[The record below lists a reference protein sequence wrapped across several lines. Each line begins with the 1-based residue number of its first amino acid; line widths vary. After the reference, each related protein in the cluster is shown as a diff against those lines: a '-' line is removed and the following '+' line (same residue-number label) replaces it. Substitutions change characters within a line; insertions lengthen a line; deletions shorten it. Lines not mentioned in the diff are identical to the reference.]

1 MIPAAVFFDLDGTL
15 VHTLP
20 DLVWFLNQ
28 RIVGAGLAPLDE
40 EAVAGMVGDGAREL
54 VDRAFRA
61 RGRSLE
67 AATLTAETAA
77 FLTAYDAEPVRLTRP
92 YEGVA
97 TVLAGLRASGL
108 RTAVVTNKPEDIS
121 RALLET
127 LGLIGL
133 FDTVVGGDSAPRPK
147 PAADPLRLAAA
158 RLGIP
163 LASAL
168 MIGDAAPDLGAARAA
183 GIPVVLIAGGYTR
196 IPAQELGAD
205 AVVARFA
212 DLPGD
217 AAALRGLLGPL
228 SHRPADAVA
237 TPACASDG
245 PPDGARPG

>member
-1 MIPAAVFFDLDGTL
+1 MTPTAIFFDLDGTL

-40 EAVAGMVGDGAREL
+40 DDVAGMVGDGAREL

-61 RGRSLE
+61 RGRQLD
-67 AATLTAETAA
+67 AAALQTETEA

-97 TVLAGLRASGL
+97 TVLTRLRASGL
-108 RTAVVTNKPEDIS
+108 RTAVVTNKPEAIS

-147 PAADPLRLAAA
+147 PAADPLHLAAA
-158 RLGIP
+158 RLGTP
-163 LASAL
+163 LASAV

-205 AVVARFA
+205 AVVARFSE
-212 DLPGD
+212 LPGD
-217 AAALRGLLGPL
+217 ALGLRGLLGPL
-228 SHRPADAVA
+228 SHRPAVDGAS
-237 TPACASDG
+237 PACASDG